1 MNEKTNQHTC
11 KPQIRVTV
19 KTNTA
24 RIHWSGTTAGLT
36 SELPASAGV
45 PPPPQMLLC
54 TRFSEHTV
62 SSLLSS
68 LNLKR
73 SRDSCGTKPKAV
85 IYEGEGPRLE
95 RVRTIGHPASPLPLW
110 VCERGPWGCG
120 HLKCLLQRG
129 PKTAPRRQRDTPRT
143 PAACAR
149 SAPRLARADRRDT
162 RAGPWHRL
170 DPAGPRRRPASRS
183 KPRGRALQPAL
194 RRSRS
199 QGPGDRRCWENAAR
213 FTVGTEASVSL
224 GYAIPCV
231 GKYAAFVQP
240 SHPLSQARC
249 KKAQAPVRRAAPK
262 VVCFSASWR
271 RTEQSRALLRRRPRP

>member
-1 MNEKTNQHTC
+1 M
-11 KPQIRVTV
+11 

-24 RIHWSGTTAGLT
+24 RIRWSGTTAGLT

-183 KPRGRALQPAL
+183 KPRGRALQPVL

-213 FTVGTEASVSL
+213 FTVGTEASVMQYRAWENML
-224 GYAIPCV
+224 LLYNPPIPSPKHAV
-231 GKYAAFVQP
+231 
-240 SHPLSQARC
+240 
-249 KKAQAPVRRAAPK
+249 KKPKRQCAEQRPRSSASPRPGDGQSRAAP
-262 VVCFSASWR
+262 CSAEGQGRDGDS
-271 RTEQSRALLRRRPRP
+271 S